1 MDKKRRAAD
10 LMKVCK
16 FIKASETEREIMINK
31 RKEALEE
38 VAKLNELIEDHK
50 KYEKNTLGLF
60 DKSLIF
66 SARELVE
73 ATAMANSMDVNK
85 LRIEC
90 HSLDEAFVY
99 PERFN
104 ELKTSHFRNYVKV
117 TVKEEWG
124 NMPKSE
130 TFEYEIHRGLLGSKS
145 ISECFDIKS
154 YKMRSGILGCY
165 LSLKPECEKDLQVVI
180 NPNQVKDLSA
190 DFINALIA
198 VSMNGTQLKVK
209 RAPSVE

>member
-38 VAKLNELIEDHK
+38 AAKLYELIENHK

-60 DKSLIF
+60 DESLTF
-66 SARELVE
+66 FANELVF
-73 ATAMANSMDVNK
+73 ATAMANGIDESKLRFECVSSVILNVNK
-85 LRIEC
+85 
-90 HSLDEAFVY
+90 
-99 PERFN
+99 ERFH
-104 ELKTSHFRNYVKV
+104 ELKIPHFGTRVKV
-117 TVKEEWG
+117 SIRDKFSNNRLSPIFEFQVNKQLLST
-124 NMPKSE
+124 KSINQCFDINFY
-130 TFEYEIHRGLLGSKS
+130 TMRNGLLGSFLQ
-145 ISECFDIKS
+145 I
-154 YKMRSGILGCY
+154 
-165 LSLKPECEKDLQVVI
+165 KPEFEKDLQVVI

-198 VSMNGTQLKVK
+198 VSMNGAQQKVK
-209 RAPSVE
+209 KAPSVE